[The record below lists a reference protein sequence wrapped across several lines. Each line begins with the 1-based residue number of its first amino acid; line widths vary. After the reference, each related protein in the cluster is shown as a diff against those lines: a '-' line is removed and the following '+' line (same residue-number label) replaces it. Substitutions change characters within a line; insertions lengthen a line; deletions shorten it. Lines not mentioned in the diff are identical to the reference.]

1 MVSRKAEKKGSQPQ
15 SAGQAGTT
23 NPRSA
28 RFGRIS
34 KGSSQI
40 VKDAAVLLD
49 DELASGI
56 VAAKQMQQRFQR
68 ERRIN
73 PGDFKESLQRFQ
85 GDAHEVVNLLNDQF
99 SELRSEENA
108 EIIKRFTN
116 NTHNLLDLVVEMIN
130 MGAEIADQLIQS
142 NLPKKQGSG
151 NGPRRS

>member
-1 MVSRKAEKKGSQPQ
+1 MVTKKAEKKGSQQ
-15 SAGQAGTT
+15 SSTGQTGTT
-23 NPRSA
+23 TPRTA

-34 KGSSQI
+34 KASSQI

-49 DELASGI
+49 EELASGI
-56 VAAKQMQQRFQR
+56 VAAKQMQQRFRR

-85 GDAHEVVNLLNDQF
+85 GDAHEVVSLLDDQF

-130 MGAEIADQLIQS
+130 VGAEIADQLAQS
-142 NLPKKQGSG
+142 NLPKKQGAG

>member
-1 MVSRKAEKKGSQPQ
+1 MVRKKAEKKGSQPQ
-15 SAGQAGTT
+15 STGQAGTT
-23 NPRSA
+23 NPRTA
-28 RFGRIS
+28 RFARIS

-73 PGDFKESLQRFQ
+73 PSDFKESLQRFQ

-130 MGAEIADQLIQS
+130 MGAEITDQLLQS
-142 NLPKKQGSG
+142 NLPKKQGSE